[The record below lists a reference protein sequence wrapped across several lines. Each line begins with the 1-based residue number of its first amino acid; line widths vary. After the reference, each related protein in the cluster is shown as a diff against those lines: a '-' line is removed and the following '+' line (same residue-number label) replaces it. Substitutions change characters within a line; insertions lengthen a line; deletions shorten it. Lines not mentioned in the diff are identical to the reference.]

1 VLESHF
7 KLSFCVLSIMGKKV
21 QEKKLAK
28 ARAAKAMKAVGET
41 HPATLDKAPG
51 TLILQQSL

>member
-7 KLSFCVLSIMGKKV
+7 KLSFCVLSIMGKKA
-21 QEKKLAK
+21 QEKKLAT
-28 ARAAKAMKAVGET
+28 ARAVKAMKAVGET
-41 HPATLDKAPG
+41 HPAALAKSPG